1 MSEMSNVRDAK
12 AKKKKQL
19 EHHLIYLIIY
29 MYVSY
34 CVTKIVKSLHDRL
47 YVKRVKGCIME
58 LASYAISLIVM

>member
-1 MSEMSNVRDAK
+1 
-12 AKKKKQL
+12 
-19 EHHLIYLIIY
+19 

-34 CVTKIVKSLHDRL
+34 CVTKIVKSLHNRL